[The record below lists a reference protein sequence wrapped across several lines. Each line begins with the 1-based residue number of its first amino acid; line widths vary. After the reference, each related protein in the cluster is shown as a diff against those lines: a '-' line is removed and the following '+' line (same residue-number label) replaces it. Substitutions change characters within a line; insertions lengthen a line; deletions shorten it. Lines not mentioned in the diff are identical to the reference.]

1 MSLAMSDNFTT
12 CPICYS
18 ITTYTFVTDHMNW
31 HAERGEIEYPERS
44 EIVDFEVNYEDS
56 F

>member
-1 MSLAMSDNFTT
+1 
-12 CPICYS
+12 
-18 ITTYTFVTDHMNW
+18 MNW